1 MKVLVFDV
9 WGDLAH
15 FKKFYTTSSPLSLS
29 FPSPPTIAGM
39 LGALVGAEKSS
50 NDYLRKFMND
60 FCRLS
65 IQIMTPIQKIRFGI
79 NLLETKGTNMKR
91 PMSDRNLAPRTLIR
105 TEFVRFPRY
114 RIYFFHK
121 DERIYFQVKN
131 KLIEH
136 RTFFTLSLGL
146 SELIANFKFVGEFDF
161 EDRTFSDDAVEISSP
176 ILVSNLIEAQDSVI
190 IEQGKKYLK
199 EKIPVLMNP
208 QRIVTRYED
217 VIFEPEGKTIKAKVK
232 NYQRL
237 EDGTAICF
245 F

>member
-1 MKVLVFDV
+1 MKLLVFDL

-15 FKKFYTTSSPLSLS
+15 FKKFYTTTSPLSLS
-29 FPSPPTIAGM
+29 FPAPPTIAGI
-39 LGALVGAEKSS
+39 LGALVGTEKNT
-50 NDYLRKFMND
+50 NDYLRKFMNE

-65 IQIMTPIQKIRFGI
+65 IQIITPIKKIRFGV
-79 NLLETKGTNMKR
+79 NLVETKGSNLKR
-91 PMSDRNLAPRTLIR
+91 PMSDKNLAPRTLIR

-121 DERIYFQVKN
+121 DDKTYNQVKE

-161 EDRTFSDDAVEISSP
+161 DEITFRNEAVDIASP
-176 ILVSNLIEAQDSVI
+176 ILVSNLVDSSDSVV

-199 EKIPVLMNP
+199 EKIPVIMNP
-208 QRIVTRYED
+208 ERIVTFYDD
-217 VIFEPEGKTIKAKVK
+217 VIFEPEGRTIKAKVK
-232 NYQRL
+232 KYQLL
-237 EDGTAICF
+237 ENNTAICF